1 MPKGVN
7 GFGSSDNRSHRV
19 YLGFENREPSSSSP
33 RQPLQLSLSLCCLSP
48 LHHTFR
54 PVQPPRD
61 LLLRPPFCVSLSRAL
76 SLARSLSRVLSLS
89 LLWFLSLG
97 LLARVFHFDL
107 MQERYAGSNLVL
119 QWIWCCNESGSHAF
133 MAVR

>member
-1 MPKGVN
+1 VPKGVN
-7 GFGSSDNRSHRV
+7 GFGSSNNRSHRV
-19 YLGFENREPSSSSP
+19 YLGFENREPSSSFP

-76 SLARSLSRVLSLS
+76 SRVLSLS

-97 LLARVFHFDL
+97 LPARVFHFDL

-119 QWIWCCNESGSHAF
+119 QWIWCYNESGSHAF
-133 MAVR
+133 MAVQ